1 MKFTVKIIISVIAI
15 ISLIFSIAGI
25 IIIKSNFK
33 HSLEKTI
40 NQNIASHTLE
50 RYGIE
55 NNIDNNIDKNGNI
68 SIEKLSSYAISLV
81 SYLGNDKKISIYIEN
96 EKVYS
101 NIEIDDNSL
110 KFLSKNAEV
119 KYLIK
124 DVENLKYMLVSSS
137 LEVNNQKIVL
147 ISMYDITDLFIER
160 DRQVNYFYEIDIVVI
175 LISSICICG
184 LTIFLTKPII
194 KLNEMSKK
202 ITKGFYNERIN
213 LKSND
218 EIGELAKSFNQMIG
232 TIENKINELELSV
245 KQREEFIT
253 NFTHELKNPMTSII
267 GYADILR
274 SGKYDK
280 EINIKSANY
289 IFNEAKRLE
298 ILAHKLMDLMELS
311 NENINLESINTVE
324 FMNNLYNDINESLGA
339 TKLKLEIEDVY
350 IIADKVLL
358 EDCLRNLIDNSKKAE
373 PKDKIIRVTGKKE
386 ERRYKISIEDK
397 GCGIPKE
404 DLPRILESFYMVD
417 KARARENGR
426 NGIGLSIC
434 EKIAK
439 VHNSKLIIESEL
451 DKGTCVSFYLE
462 VDNIEK

>member
-1 MKFTVKIIISVIAI
+1 MKFTIKIIISVIAI
-15 ISLIFSIAGI
+15 ISIIFSIAGI
-25 IIIKSNFK
+25 VIIRSNFE
-33 HSLEKTI
+33 HTLEKTI
-40 NQNIASHTLE
+40 NQNIDSHTLE

-55 NNIDNNIDKNGNI
+55 NNIDNNIDANGNI
-68 SIEKLSSYAISLV
+68 SKEKLSSYAISLV

-96 EKVYS
+96 EKIYS
-101 NIEIDDNSL
+101 NIEIDEESL
-110 KFLSKNAEV
+110 AFLSNGKEI

-124 DVENLKYMLVSSS
+124 DVDNIKYMLVSSS
-137 LEVNNQKIVL
+137 LEINNQKIML
-147 ISMYDITDLFIER
+147 ISKYDITDVFTER
-160 DRQVNYFYEIDIVVI
+160 DRQVNYFYKIDIAVI
-175 LISSICICG
+175 LISSISICC

-213 LKSND
+213 IKSND
-218 EIGELAKSFNQMIG
+218 EIGELAKSFNRMIE

-245 KQREEFIT
+245 KQKEEFIT

-267 GYADILR
+267 GYADLLK

-280 EINIKSANY
+280 ETNIKSANY

-298 ILAHKLMDLMELS
+298 ILAHKLMDLMEIS
-311 NENINLESINTVE
+311 NENIKLEPLNAVS
-324 FMNNLYNDINESLGA
+324 FMNNLYKDINESLGDI
-339 TKLKLEIEDVY
+339 KLKLELENGN

-358 EDCLRNLIDNSKKAE
+358 DDCLRNLIDNSKKAK
-373 PKDKIIRVTGKKE
+373 PKDKFIRIIGKNEGNK
-386 ERRYKISIEDK
+386 YKISVEDK
-397 GCGIPKE
+397 GSGIPKE
-404 DLPRILESFYMVD
+404 DLPRVLESFYMVD
-417 KARARENGR
+417 KARAREKGR

-451 DKGTCVSFYLE
+451 NKGTCVSLYLE
-462 VDNIEK
+462 VENFEK